1 MSRDHPPGRGTE
13 ERPRLDPK
21 WYTVSQVAQLLG
33 YGETKVR
40 MLIISGDPIAKGWT
54 LEASVA
60 GVGRRLRPTPSV
72 PS

>member
-1 MSRDHPPGRGTE
+1 MSRDHAPRRGTQ

-40 MLIISGDPIAKGWT
+40 RRRSPIAKGWT
-54 LEASVA
+54 LKASAA